1 MNNNNYVSDVS
12 DISDDEEDVDTSTQQ
27 NTIQEEV
34 DEEQNA
40 ENEQQTHMTE
50 QQTQLTE
57 QQTQLTEQQTQL
69 TEQQTQLTEQQTQVV
84 DPQSAK
90 MPSSFM
96 LAKKKYEER
105 MAMRGMGKKQE
116 KVATVVPEQN
126 ATDGMRRIRIGGNW
140 RWIPINSEPE
150 QPKQEQPETQP
161 VVNVSKNIA
170 FKTALKNAKNLND
183 AINIKYIKNNS
194 QPKEFEKLANQI
206 SANDPKSNFSKQ
218 TPISKRGTFVK
229 RTIKSQKSEVV

>member
-40 ENEQQTHMTE
+40 ENEQQTHMTD
-50 QQTQLTE
+50 QQTHM
-57 QQTQLTEQQTQL
+57 

-126 ATDGMRRIRIGGNW
+126 ATDGMRRIRIGGIW